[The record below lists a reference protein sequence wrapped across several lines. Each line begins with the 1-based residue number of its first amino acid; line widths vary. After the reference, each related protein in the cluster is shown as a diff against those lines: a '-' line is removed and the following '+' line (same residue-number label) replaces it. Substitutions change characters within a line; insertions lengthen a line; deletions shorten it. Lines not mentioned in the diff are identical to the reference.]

1 MRNFQRQEL
10 LEDLYRI
17 LDGWDD
23 TRFVL
28 RQLRGIRSLN
38 EHDDLLQKKA
48 DYLRLYGHY
57 RRVRK
62 ASGAPESA
70 SDAYLRF
77 KRAHQFSWNDSE
89 LDAFRRNISR
99 IIYWIH
105 SGQLSCAKHGI
116 RIIIRHNLRNPDPL
130 LYKVCEKLF
139 GFDGAMVVRKY
150 HPDVMLWLNRR
161 TQQ

>member
-1 MRNFQRQEL
+1 MRNHQRKEL
-10 LEDLYRI
+10 LEDLHRI

-28 RQLRGIRSLN
+28 RQLRALRALN

-62 ASGAPESA
+62 ATGAPESA
-70 SDAYLRF
+70 SDAYRRF
-77 KRAHQFSWNDSE
+77 KRAHQFSCEDVE
-89 LDAFRRNISR
+89 TDIFRRNISK

-105 SGQLSCAKHGI
+105 SGQLSRAKHGI
-116 RIIIRHNLRNPDPL
+116 RIVIRHNLRRPDPL
-130 LYKVCEKLF
+130 LYKVCEKLW

-150 HPDVMLWLNRR
+150 HPDVMLWLKSN
-161 TQQ
+161 